1 MFICFINVFITRTIL
16 CRGACM
22 LICIMCMFP
31 NVRLD
36 IYYESNEIHCLLR
49 HKKIL
54 QESLA
59 RICYVNLC
67 LYGNSLCEIE
77 SPSC

>member
-36 IYYESNEIHCLLR
+36 IYYESNEIHCLLMF
-49 HKKIL
+49 KTQKYFTG
-54 QESLA
+54 ESGTYLA
-59 RICYVNLC
+59 GEFMFIR
-67 LYGNSLCEIE
+67 
-77 SPSC
+77 

>member
-1 MFICFINVFITRTIL
+1 ML
-16 CRGACM
+16 C
-22 LICIMCMFP
+22 IICMFP
-31 NVRLD
+31 NVRLY
-36 IYYESNEIHCLLR
+36 IHYESIEIHCLLR